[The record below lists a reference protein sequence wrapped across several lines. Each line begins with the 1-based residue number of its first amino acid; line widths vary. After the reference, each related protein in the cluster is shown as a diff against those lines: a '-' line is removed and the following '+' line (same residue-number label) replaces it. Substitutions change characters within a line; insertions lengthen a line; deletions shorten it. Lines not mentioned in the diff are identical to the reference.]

1 MQILIYDNLPFL
13 LKLCYTVRKRTTEI
27 GMIESGMPMETAA
40 NAVRFTLGGLIFE
53 YDPEKNR
60 KNIEKHGISFKNAAR
75 VFFDYDRIELYDEA
89 HSGDEDRYDTIG
101 SIFAGNLTVIGN
113 LQDTQRINDI
123 LFVVYTERAI
133 IDEGGRSREVT
144 RLISA
149 RLATSFERGVY
160 MANAADM
167 TREVINELAFTPE
180 ELKELERA
188 RTMPITF
195 DEDCPETTP
204 ERAMKF
210 RRVNPV
216 RRVAN

>member
-1 MQILIYDNLPFL
+1 MLESKWNGTETTINYYKLSKKPVQTYLFTVMQILIYDNLPFL
-13 LKLCYTVRKRTTEI
+13 LKLCYTVRKRTTDI
-27 GMIESGMPMETAA
+27 VMIESGMPMETAA

-160 MANAADM
+160 YGK
-167 TREVINELAFTPE
+167 RS
-180 ELKELERA
+180 
-188 RTMPITF
+188 
-195 DEDCPETTP
+195 
-204 ERAMKF
+204 
-210 RRVNPV
+210 
-216 RRVAN
+216 

>member
-1 MQILIYDNLPFL
+1 MFTVMQILIYDNLPFL

-60 KNIEKHGISFKNAAR
+60 KNIEKHGISFKSAER

-101 SIFAGNLTVIGN
+101 SISAGNLTVIGN

-160 MANAADM
+160 YGK
-167 TREVINELAFTPE
+167 RS
-180 ELKELERA
+180 
-188 RTMPITF
+188 
-195 DEDCPETTP
+195 
-204 ERAMKF
+204 
-210 RRVNPV
+210 
-216 RRVAN
+216 